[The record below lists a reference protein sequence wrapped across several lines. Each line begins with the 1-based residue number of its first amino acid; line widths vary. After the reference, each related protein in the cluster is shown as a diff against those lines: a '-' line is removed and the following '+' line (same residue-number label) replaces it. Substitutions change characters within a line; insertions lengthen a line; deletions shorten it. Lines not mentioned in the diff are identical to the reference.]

1 MDGGGIEGGGG
12 KQEKGREEQLGL
24 VCKMKRNLNK
34 GKGDFI
40 KIKDKGELRHC
51 GNRTLVHQMHHICL
65 YGRVIFWGIK
75 EEISNN

>member
-1 MDGGGIEGGGG
+1 MDGGGIGGGGG

-40 KIKDKGELRHC
+40 KIKDKGEIRHC
-51 GNRTLVHQMHHICL
+51 
-65 YGRVIFWGIK
+65 
-75 EEISNN
+75 

>member
-1 MDGGGIEGGGG
+1 MDGGGIGKGGG

-40 KIKDKGELRHC
+40 KIKDKGEIRHC